1 MALCCVL
8 RETACTASR
17 YTPRARASL
26 VHKLRLSSSSF
37 IIICDALCNA
47 LQGKP
52 ELKDRLAERKERGRA
67 AFARAMD
74 DHISNA
80 SACAI
85 TVCDSADTEG
95 YKFGSRSGPPQ

>member
-1 MALCCVL
+1 M
-8 RETACTASR
+8 
-17 YTPRARASL
+17 
-26 VHKLRLSSSSF
+26 
-37 IIICDALCNA
+37 CNA
-47 LQGKP
+47 VQGKP

-85 TVCDSADTEG
+85 TVCDSAGTEG
-95 YKFGSRSGPPQ
+95 YQFGSRSGPPQ